1 MTNRMPF
8 IYQIATENDES
19 SEVANFPIIFAQR
32 IITVCIRDG
41 TEKPKKKHA
50 RKQSAKHILNSISN
64 FIEDIQIYSIFSH
77 NLARLNQLILVWE
90 KFLRQTH
97 TKNCR
102 DYELKRSWKKNGEHT
117 MHNCE

>member
-41 TEKPKKKHA
+41 TEKPKKTHA
-50 RKQSAKHILNSISN
+50 KTKCKAHTELNIQFHWRHTDILDILTQFGSIKPV
-64 FIEDIQIYSIFSH
+64 DISLGKVFAANAHQK
-77 NLARLNQLILVWE
+77 LQRLRVEE
-90 KFLRQTH
+90 KL
-97 TKNCR
+97 
-102 DYELKRSWKKNGEHT
+102 EKNGEHT